1 MPFRARQGIFI
12 TFDTEDAMKEKK
24 ELVERRV
31 DVKLVLAAAW
41 ASFMFI
47 YVYCDIFSFHRADVI
62 SGILAGKIGPFAAT
76 QLSLFLFGLLMAI
89 PSLMAIV
96 TVRAK
101 AGLARIVNLVVGPLY
116 FLVNVG
122 NLVGES
128 WAYYWLYGILELG
141 LVAFIFVTALRW
153 PRQAG

>member
-1 MPFRARQGIFI
+1 
-12 TFDTEDAMKEKK
+12 MKEKGAF
-24 ELVERRV
+24 VERRV
-31 DVKLVLAAAW
+31 DAKLVLAAAW

-62 SGILAGKIGPFAAT
+62 DGILAGKIGPFDVS
-76 QLSLFLFGLLMAI
+76 QLSLFLFGLLMAV

-101 AGLARIVNLVVGPLY
+101 AGLARAVNLAVSPLY

-122 NLVGES
+122 NLAGET
-128 WAYYWLYGILELG
+128 WAYYWLYGLLELG
-141 LVAFIFVTALRW
+141 MVAFIFVTALRW